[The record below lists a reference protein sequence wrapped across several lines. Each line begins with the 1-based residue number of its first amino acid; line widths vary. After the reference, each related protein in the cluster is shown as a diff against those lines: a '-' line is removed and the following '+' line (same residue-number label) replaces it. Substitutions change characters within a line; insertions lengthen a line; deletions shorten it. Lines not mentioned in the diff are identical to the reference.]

1 MYSVS
6 YFTYMLVNISVI
18 SIDEINLLC
27 NYTIG
32 LCILYANSIK
42 YTGINIKIL
51 KYYCV
56 YIYV

>member
-18 SIDEINLLC
+18 SKDEINLLC

-51 KYYCV
+51 KLILKY
-56 YIYV
+56 